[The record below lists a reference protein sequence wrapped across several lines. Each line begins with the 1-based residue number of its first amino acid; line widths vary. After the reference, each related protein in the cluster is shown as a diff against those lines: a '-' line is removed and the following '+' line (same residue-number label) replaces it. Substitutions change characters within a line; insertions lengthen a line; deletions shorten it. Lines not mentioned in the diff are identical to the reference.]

1 MLQLFITFKLSKYST
16 VLLVLITIFVIAVTM
31 SSSQCT
37 IGPLSEAASYYYL
50 AEEKRWMSDNLKS
63 RVYLEEFARDS
74 YENLLFSI
82 CRFYEIV
89 GSYPTKI
96 TVIGFDFK
104 DHRFTD
110 LHRAAIGFPIGNFTY
125 VGMKPKN
132 TNFLHSKAISGELIA
147 ASQFR
152 KDMYGCSNPSLMNK
166 RIVRNPFKRTIPY
179 VLSCPDI
186 KDLLTWCGPELF
198 DWKILP
204 WAISKGSNSNSNSNE
219 GAQELNSIPGQ
230 KIK

>member
-1 MLQLFITFKLSKYST
+1 MFPSH
-16 VLLVLITIFVIAVTM
+16 LIT
-31 SSSQCT
+31 
-37 IGPLSEAASYYYL
+37 GPLSEAASYYYL
-50 AEEKRWMSDNLKS
+50 AEEKNWLTDTLKP

-89 GSYPTKI
+89 GAYPTKI

-125 VGMKPKN
+125 VGLKPRN
-132 TNFLHSKAISGELIA
+132 TNFLHSKAVSGELIA

-152 KDMYGCSNPSLMNK
+152 KDMYGCSNPSLLNK

-186 KDLLTWCGPELF
+186 KNLLMWCGPELF
-198 DWKILP
+198 DLKILP
-204 WAISKGSNSNSNSNE
+204 WSSSINSN
-219 GAQELNSIPGQ
+219 GSIQ
-230 KIK
+230 TE